1 MDPKLKEDDI
11 VLCCPK
17 INWHVV
23 MAFCGLTF
31 LTILTSS
38 SYLINIISY
47 ILILY
52 IQGVSKKSRQI
63 LNRSLFREALQ
74 CTNIFIKVDCF
85 GTYNVE

>member
-1 MDPKLKEDDI
+1 MRDPDLFVYWFKDD
-11 VLCCPK
+11 
-17 INWHVV
+17 
-23 MAFCGLTF
+23 LTNC
-31 LTILTSS
+31 LAR
-38 SYLINIISY
+38 IIS
-47 ILILY
+47 IQAFVRARDY